1 MFFFYATFPGIG
13 YAVCEV
19 MCTTRPCC
27 FYQGNKNCAEEFPS
41 WCSAM
46 DICKKNLAMPAIL
59 ATYDAKTDSNIVQ
72 KVCDGVEYLQE
83 GHISKKNCKEIC
95 SERACC
101 FFPGRDNCSNK
112 YEDWCEEF
120 AACRKLDF
128 SENDDDYGDD
138 TVDDQDDD
146 DDDSSPGVTLK
157 TKSTDTYADDEITEV
172 NLQSTLDEICGKEN
186 VKSETGRYHCETLC
200 TERSCCFLVGFG
212 NCYTTNQEW
221 CDEYKACQNL
231 LLH

>member
-1 MFFFYATFPGIG
+1 MGKESCSKLNLLTEVGEERCEELCEGYEPCANMNIKDEDLVKEFCSKEKVATGLG

-41 WCSAM
+41 WCPAM

-138 TVDDQDDD
+138 TVDDQDGDNKKGAGEDNKNADD
-146 DDDSSPGVTLK
+146 DDDDFDP
-157 TKSTDTYADDEITEV
+157 EV
-172 NLQSTLDEICGKEN
+172 QAMEKVC
-186 VKSETGRYHCETLC
+186 
-200 TERSCCFLVGFG
+200 
-212 NCYTTNQEW
+212 
-221 CDEYKACQNL
+221 
-231 LLH
+231 

>member
-1 MFFFYATFPGIG
+1 MGKESCSKLNLLTEVGEERCEELCEGYEPCANMNIKDEDLVKEFCSEEKVATGIG

-95 SERACC
+95 SERAC
-101 FFPGRDNCSNK
+101 
-112 YEDWCEEF
+112 
-120 AACRKLDF
+120 F
-128 SENDDDYGDD
+128 SFQVEIIVPTNMKIGA
-138 TVDDQDDD
+138 
-146 DDDSSPGVTLK
+146 
-157 TKSTDTYADDEITEV
+157 KS
-172 NLQSTLDEICGKEN
+172 
-186 VKSETGRYHCETLC
+186 
-200 TERSCCFLVGFG
+200 
-212 NCYTTNQEW
+212 
-221 CDEYKACQNL
+221 L
-231 LLH
+231 LLVEN